1 VTVRRYDHVKRI
13 VDVTVAAIGLA
24 VLLPLVLLTATVVA
38 ATLGRPILFRQL
50 RPGRHGTPFE
60 LVKFRTMR
68 ACDPATGRLGDSDR
82 LTRTGR
88 LLRAASLD
96 ELPTLCNVLR
106 GHMSLVGPR
115 PLLVNYLPIYTP
127 EQARRHEVRPGITG
141 LAQVCGRNTLTWEQK
156 FDYDVHYVDHRSAG
170 LDLRILAAT
179 VGAVLGRKGI
189 SAPGHVT
196 VPMFTGTVVPAQ
208 TDGAGALVLPERAGA

>member
-1 VTVRRYDHVKRI
+1 VTHRRYDHVKRI
-13 VDVTVAAIGLA
+13 VDVTVAAIVLA
-24 VLLPLVLLTATVVA
+24 VLLPLGLVIAIVVA

-68 ACDPATGRLGDSDR
+68 ACDPATGRLGDGDR
-82 LTRTGR
+82 ITRTGR
-88 LLRAASLD
+88 LLRATSLD
-96 ELPTLCNVLR
+96 ELPTMFNVLR

-115 PLLVNYLPIYTP
+115 PLLVNYLPMYTP

-141 LAQVCGRNTLTWEQK
+141 LAQVRGRNTLAWEQK
-156 FDYDVHYVDHRSAG
+156 FDYDVYYVDHRSAA

-179 VGAVLGRKGI
+179 VGTVLGRKGI
-189 SAPGHVT
+189 SAHGHVT
-196 VPMFTGTVVPAQ
+196 APVFTGTARPTQ
-208 TDGAGALVLPERAGA
+208 TDGPGGWVLPKRASA